1 MATSTFKRK
10 AASATSGGQS
20 IYTVPA
26 VVNNTSVGL
35 IMGLIAAN
43 TGTSSTTV
51 DVFIRKIVAGPA
63 NDDKYIIKSAPVPVG
78 STLSILDGKIVM
90 EADEEIFAVSAGNVD
105 LTLSVL
111 EIAT

>member
-1 MATSTFKRK
+1 MATSSFKRK

-26 VVNNTSVGL
+26 IVTTSSVGL

-63 NDDKYIIKSAPVPVG
+63 NDDKYLIKNAPVPVG

-90 EADEEIFAVSAGNVD
+90 EAEEEIIAVSTGNVD